1 MEQLDFQIMLTDNY
15 HVNPNSIH
23 TCFAMKIIKASD
35 QIANIEADMIT
46 VNNYFGHLVKEIS
59 ITRYGHDKQ
68 LIRTFSPYEIYQ
80 YSDATLKYLPKDS
93 LKKIEK
99 TLLYSKRP
107 VYFNK
112 TTIDS
117 RTHNGTGATRANDAK
132 DLNIDERITKFQDQL
147 KKEYVYRVP
156 LRYFT
161 DLGKINFPLKSYF
174 RIKCHLMT

>member
-1 MEQLDFQIMLTDNY
+1 M
-15 HVNPNSIH
+15 
-23 TCFAMKIIKASD
+23 
-35 QIANIEADMIT
+35 
-46 VNNYFGHLVKEIS
+46 
-59 ITRYGHDKQ
+59 
-68 LIRTFSPYEIYQ
+68 
-80 YSDATLKYLPKDS
+80 
-93 LKKIEK
+93 
-99 TLLYSKRP
+99 LYSKRP